1 MSGIMINTDIVVV
14 GAGPVG
20 STAAKHAALGGA
32 DVILIDKKA
41 EIGAPKRCA
50 EGVYNRGLKWL
61 DIEPNPRWISQT
73 IYGGVIHA
81 PGGEELEL
89 AENVLPEFGYILER
103 KVFDKHMAMDA
114 ARAGAKIMIKTKV
127 NDIRRVDN
135 GFILSCKT
143 FDDKFEICAKIIIA
157 ADGPESLISR
167 KAGFKTNTD
176 PKFMMSCAQF
186 EMVNV
191 NKPRDDLLD
200 FYYGD
205 HYASGGYAWIFPK
218 GNGVA
223 NVGLGISGD
232 YYNKTAYQCLLEF
245 VEKCPYT
252 RNAQAVELNV
262 GGVPIAGMHDKI
274 HDDNIMLCGDAAGQ
288 VDPIEGGGIILGMLG
303 GMTAGQ
309 VAARSIK
316 EENYSKEKLNEYPE
330 KYDKLTRGIVP
341 KLPVFI
347 DFILSLTD
355 DDFDKLIHYAQDLD
369 LKNLTKKEL
378 IKMFFKISPKI
389 SLKFRKLI
397 KIFI

>member
-1 MSGIMINTDIVVV
+1 MINTDVVV
-14 GAGPVG
+14 IGAGPAG
-20 STAAKHAALGGA
+20 STAAKYVALSGA

-61 DIEPNPRWISQT
+61 GIEPNPKWISQT
-73 IYGGVIHA
+73 IYGGIIHA

-89 AENVLPEFGYILER
+89 DENVLPEFGYILER

-114 ARAGAKIMIKTKV
+114 VRAGARIMIKTRV
-127 NDIRRVDN
+127 NDINRADN
-135 GFILSCKT
+135 GFILSCKSI
-143 FDDKFEICAKIIIA
+143 DDEFEIYAKIVIA

-167 KAGFKTNTD
+167 KIGFESNTE

-200 FYYGD
+200 FYYGEN
-205 HYASGGYAWIFPK
+205 YASGGYAWIFPK

-232 YYNKTAYQCLLEF
+232 YNNKTAYQCLLEF

-252 RNAQAVELNV
+252 QNAQPVELNV

-274 HDDNIMLCGDAAGQ
+274 HDDNFMLCGDAAGQ

-303 GMTAGQ
+303 GMAAGQ
-309 VAARSIK
+309 VAGSAIS
-316 EENYSKEKLNEYPE
+316 ENNYTKEKLNEYPK
-330 KYDKLTRGIVP
+330 KYDELTFGIVP
-341 KLPVFI
+341 KLPYVR
-347 DFILSLTD
+347 DFILSLSD
-355 DDFDKLIHYAQDLD
+355 DEFDKLIHSAQDLD
-369 LKNLTKKEL
+369 TENLSKKSL
-378 IKMFFKISPKI
+378 MKIFFKLSPKTSI
-389 SLKFRKLI
+389 KFTKLI
-397 KIFI
+397 KNIY